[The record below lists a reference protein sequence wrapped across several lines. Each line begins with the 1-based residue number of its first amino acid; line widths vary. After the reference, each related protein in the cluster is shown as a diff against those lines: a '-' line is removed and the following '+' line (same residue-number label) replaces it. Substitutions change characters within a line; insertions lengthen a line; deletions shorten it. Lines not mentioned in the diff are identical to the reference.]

1 MANTFIRAMNLITAL
16 SKKHY
21 FGFICGHKYIDQKTI
36 NKIQPYVVKD
46 DQDMVLE
53 YEKKFAAMIGSGQA
67 IAYAAARMGFYDLMR
82 VIGIK
87 RGDEVI
93 LLGSTCSVMVNAVLR
108 VGATPVYSEIDPNTL
123 GSCAL
128 SIERLITARTKMIVA
143 QHSFGVPCDIY
154 SISEISN
161 RNNIFLLEDCAL
173 TLGSKINNVVVG
185 NFGDAALFSTDHSKP
200 INTITGGFI
209 YTNSMILSSRLRL
222 SQQSCS
228 ELSVARKKALWA
240 RFLFERKYCN
250 IRNYST
256 FKILEKINSI
266 KKKLHITEGDFL
278 SEDNGLVCTV
288 SYPYPAKLPTFLALI
303 GILEIERWQFTANE
317 RSGVLK
323 LLMDVLLE
331 CNVAAALP
339 KAYSNNLIE
348 IIPLRLAWCDIT
360 HGELKESMKFFLD
373 ISQFWFMRPIVSTKI
388 NLKMLGYR
396 AGSCP
401 ISEYI
406 GNNIINLPCNISVDD
421 ANMLANLIR
430 KGIHEKNVSKKLA
443 GN

>member
-1 MANTFIRAMNLITAL
+1 MANTFVQAMNLIATL
-16 SKKHY
+16 SKRHY
-21 FGFICGHKYIDQKTI
+21 FGFIRGHKYIDQKTI
-36 NKIQPYVVKD
+36 NKIQPYVVQE

-53 YEKKFAAMIGSGQA
+53 YERKFAALIGSGQA

-82 VIGIK
+82 VIGLK

-128 SIERLITARTKMIVA
+128 SIARLITARTKMIVA

-154 SISEISN
+154 SISEISKK
-161 RNNIFLLEDCAL
+161 NNIFLLEDCAL

-209 YTNSMILSSRLRL
+209 YTKNIILSTRLRS
-222 SQQSCS
+222 SQQSCC
-228 ELSVARKKALWA
+228 ELSIARKKALWA
-240 RFLFERKYCN
+240 RFLFERKYCD
-250 IRNYST
+250 IKNYST
-256 FKILEKINSI
+256 FKILEIVNSI
-266 KKKLHITEGDFL
+266 MKKLHMTEGDFL
-278 SEDNGLVCTV
+278 SDDNGLVCV
-288 SYPYPAKLPTFLALI
+288 GSYPYPAKLPTFIAAI
-303 GILEIERWQFTANE
+303 GLMEIERWQFTANE

-331 CNVAAALP
+331 CNLNAALP

-348 IIPLRLAWCDIT
+348 IIPLRLAWCDAT
-360 HGELKESMKFFLD
+360 NGKLKESMKFFLD

-396 AGSCP
+396 TGSCP

-421 ANMLANLIR
+421 ANVLANLIR
-430 KGIHEKNVSKKLA
+430 KGMHEKNVSKKLA